1 MESKESVRKYFTGW
15 LICIKST
22 ILRASSYEPGNRAG
36 PVTGMNIVV
45 CSYGKFQPGYRDEK
59 ASKMAR
65 NNSKTLGTSFGAK
78 FKKVNKDGGTSNSY
92 IVRANRS
99 VVYARSFAATTQWS
113 PAALE
118 NTAKEAD

>member
-1 MESKESVRKYFTGW
+1 MQISHASLMRP
-15 LICIKST
+15 
-22 ILRASSYEPGNRAG
+22 RASSYEPGNRAG